1 MRMKDWNR
9 LGMLEEM
16 KWAED
21 AQRNKIGQGN
31 HKGMKWAKEAQN
43 SVSTSPIIVP
53 GLLKLSRRN
62 VYSRPKRGPAS
73 TT

>member
-31 HKGMKWAKEAQN
+31 HKGMKWTKEAQN
-43 SVSTSPIIVP
+43 SVSTRPIIVL
-53 GLLKLSRRN
+53 GYWN
-62 VYSRPKRGPAS
+62 
-73 TT
+73 